1 MAIYVGGDRTTLEY
15 NFFAKVA
22 GSITE
27 CPMKCYWARAKD
39 LLLPTDIRWKEFN
52 QENYDRIKN
61 QDNISALM
69 DATIVGE
76 KPQFLIELDLNGL
89 CNNLYAGSNAILEQ
103 NVKSIQLSAVV
114 RGKGANG
121 EVLGYLSKH
130 YLYRH
135 DTSQYVEWG
144 ENTTSSLVTS
154 SNEVTMVGASTGYIT
169 QDNKIYMLL
178 VANYPANSTILSV
191 LYLDYMSIGLKLIR
205 QPDVVPPIDVNL
217 KDEWSIL
224 IKGFSPSWDNNNAP
238 NPYPR
243 VLEIKDKLIVSYRQD
258 SKIFYF
264 QDMGTNILTPLPQF
278 TFKKF
283 QNINFILTQN
293 KHKKITFYAYENAGT
308 LKKNSAQGNAVTGSN
323 NLYILESVGNAR
335 NGDAFI
341 DNIQMLNRS
350 VTDQEAEIILKNKN
364 TIDLNNIY
372 YNQLANIYQNPS
384 MCPSF
389 NNSQWYIHPNA
400 TVNPDGSILTLVAT
414 ANYQGSS
421 IILPILPYNRY
432 KINVEIEDF
441 NNLAHIAIT
450 QRYNNTNISTARVF
464 DNSGNYD
471 GEFIT
476 QDKINTLVIACQ
488 NTGIG
493 TFKFKNLKLKRLD

>member
-258 SKIFYF
+258 TKVFYF
-264 QDMGTNILTPLPQF
+264 QDVITGTTATIPSFSFPKFKAINIL
-278 TFKKF
+278 
-283 QNINFILTQN
+283 ITQN
-293 KHKKITFYAYENAGT
+293 ANGVITMYILDNGGI
-308 LKKNSAQGNAVTGSN
+308 LKKVSSPGHNITGIGQ
-323 NLYILESVGNAR
+323 LYILQNNGVAR
-335 NGDAFI
+335 HGDAFI
-341 DNIQMLNRS
+341 DSRPEFNNIS
-350 VTDQEAEIILKNKN
+350 VSDQEAEIILKSKN
-364 TIDLNNIY
+364 PNIVPNFTDSRWTIH
-372 YNQLANIYQNPS
+372 Q
-384 MCPSF
+384 
-389 NNSQWYIHPNA
+389 NA
-400 TVNPDGSILTLVAT
+400 TVNLEGTTLKLNAT

-421 IILPILPYNRY
+421 IAIPVLPNNRY
-432 KINVEIEDF
+432 KVTCNFIGQG
-441 NNLAHIAIT
+441 HIAISE
-450 QRYNNTNISTARVF
+450 QYNNIKIKEYRVL
-464 DNSGNYD
+464 DYTENYT
-471 GEFIT
+471 GEFTTSNSTNYIILT
-476 QDKINTLVIACQ
+476 CQ
-488 NTGIG
+488 NASVG
-493 TFKFKNLKLKRLD
+493 TFTFSNLELKRLD